1 MGDKEQKIAF
11 LISAYTEP
19 DSLRSMIRALNRML
33 DADFF
38 VHIDRKVNI
47 EPFYTGL
54 RDLPN
59 VTFVEKRIRVY
70 WGGYSQVEMQMALIE
85 AMLQSRVRYL
95 RVVNLTGTDYPV
107 VSGEILRD
115 RLSRTQVEY
124 ICGFDINSE
133 RKTGKKKM
141 IYKYSRFYLMDT
153 PRVIRAAVKRL
164 RLPRLYYRQ
173 IDIPMYYGSEY
184 WALTYDCITDLYN
197 NYLENKP
204 LQKLLRYAFVPS
216 EAWIQ
221 TMFFNSEWRKNAVQQ
236 PEDNEVNLI
245 DLSPITFFKYT
256 DSIQILDEN
265 DYEDIVASRRIF
277 ARKIIAGKSDRLVH
291 MLHQREPVSRDDG
304 GTMT

>member
-85 AMLQSRVRYL
+85 EMLQRNVRYL
-95 RVVNLTGTDYPV
+95 RVINLTGTDYPI
-107 VSGEILRD
+107 VSGETLYD
-115 RLSRTQVEY
+115 KLSKTQVEY
-124 ICGFDINSE
+124 ICGFDVNSE
-133 RKTGKKKM
+133 RRTGKKRM
-141 IYKYSRFYLMDT
+141 VYKYSRFYLMDT
-153 PRVIRAAVKRL
+153 PRVIRAMIKRL
-164 RLPRLYYRQ
+164 CLPRFYYRNFEM
-173 IDIPMYYGSEY
+173 PMYYGSEY
-184 WALTYDCITDLYN
+184 WALTYNCLKELYKA
-197 NYLENKP
+197 YGENKP
-204 LQKLLRYAFVPS
+204 LQRLLRYSFVPS
-216 EAWIQ
+216 EAWIH
-221 TMFFNSEWRKNAVQQ
+221 TVFFNSDWRKNALQQ
-236 PEDNEVNLI
+236 QEDSDDLI
-245 DLSPITFFKYT
+245 NLSPITYFKYT

-265 DYEDIVASRRIF
+265 DYDDIVSSGRLF
-277 ARKIIAGKSDRLVH
+277 ARKIIAGRSDRLVA
-291 MLHQREPVSRDDG
+291 MLHDSNTVERQPG
-304 GTMT
+304 